1 MADRSGRARP
11 TRAPN
16 QMMLRRTLFLMIVC
30 GIVAFI
36 VLGIQLFRLQILDH
50 DRYES
55 AAIGQQLRETTVSA
69 SRGTIYDRNN
79 KILAASA
86 DVSTIFIS
94 PAEIAK
100 NKEDPVLIAQG
111 LSEILGVDYGKILE
125 MTQDTKSWYKT
136 VMRKVEDDLTEQVR
150 QFKSEHELIGV
161 KIESDTKRYYPYGS
175 LASHVIGFVGTD
187 NYGLSGIESYYDD
200 TLSGAD
206 GRVIRATTSAG
217 TQLLY
222 TNFEDYYDA
231 EDGSDI
237 VLTIDATI
245 QYYLEKHLKQAV
257 EDYDI
262 QKGAAAI
269 AMNPKT
275 GEILGLV
282 SLDNFDL
289 NDYQAVSEE
298 TQAEIDSAVTD
309 EEKNEIRSAAQQ
321 KMWRNKA
328 ISDTYEPGST
338 FKIIT
343 LSMALEEGVTTLNDS
358 FYCGGSIQVTGD
370 NEPRKCWKTAGH
382 GSQTLTQSVQHSC
395 NVAFI
400 TLGVR
405 LGAQTFYR
413 YAEAFGFLNL
423 PEDTSAY
430 PTAKTGI
437 DIAGESGSIWWTQD
451 VFYQP
456 LNLSQLAAA
465 SFGQTFTITPIQL
478 ITAVSACVNGGY
490 LMKPYLVKE
499 VVASDGEI
507 STANQPT
514 VVRQV
519 ISEQTSAQVRQILER
534 VVGDPVD
541 GTGKNAY
548 VAGYE
553 IGGKTGTS
561 EKVAQDAAGAT
572 QKEYIVSFIGVAPAS
587 DPQVVVL
594 VLLDTPSTA
603 TGIYISGG
611 NMGAPTVGRIMADIL
626 PYLGVEADY
635 SEQEL
640 QVIDKTVPAV
650 KGMTLAEAQNAV
662 TKAGL
667 TYRVIGDGEM
677 VTDQLPTAYSVIA
690 SDSQIILYA
699 GAEPSPDLEAV
710 PSLINYSYKDAALIL
725 SGYGLF
731 VQADGSVTSP
741 EYQMV
746 STQSIPEGEMVE
758 HGTVVH
764 VTLVSSDTG
773 ILGHY

>member
-1 MADRSGRARP
+1 MANQSGRTTPARG
-11 TRAPN
+11 PN

-30 GIVAFI
+30 GIIAFI
-36 VLGIQLFRLQILDH
+36 VLGIQLFRLQILQH
-50 DRYES
+50 DQYES
-55 AAIGQQLRETTVSA
+55 AAQNQQVRETTLNA
-69 SRGTIYDRNN
+69 ARGTIYDRNK

-94 PAEIAK
+94 PAEISK
-100 NKEDPVLIAQG
+100 NHEDPVLIAQG
-111 LSEILGVDYGKILE
+111 LSEILGVDYMKILE
-125 MTQDTKSWYKT
+125 MTQDTSSWYKT
-136 VMRKVEDDLTEQVR
+136 VSRKVEDDVTEQVR
-150 QFKSEHELIGV
+150 QFKSEHDLIGV

-175 LASHVIGFVGTD
+175 LACHVIGFVGTD

-200 TLSGAD
+200 VLSGAD

-245 QYYLEKHLKQAV
+245 QYYLEKHLRQAI

-269 AMNPKT
+269 AMDPNT
-275 GEILGLV
+275 GEVLGLV

-289 NDYQAVSEE
+289 NDYQTVSEE
-298 TQAEIDSAVTD
+298 VQEEIDRAPTD
-309 EEKNEIRSAAQQ
+309 EEKNEIRAAAQQ

-343 LSMALEEGVTTLNDS
+343 LSMALEEGVATMNDS
-358 FYCGGSIQVTGD
+358 FYCGGSIRVTGD

-382 GSQTLTQSVQHSC
+382 GSQTLVQAVQHSC

-400 TLGVR
+400 NLGVR
-405 LGAQTFYR
+405 VGAKTFYQ
-413 YAEAFGFLNL
+413 YAEAFGFLDL
-423 PEDTSAY
+423 PEDTGAY
-430 PTAKTGI
+430 CTAKTGI

-456 LNLSQLAAA
+456 LSLSQLAAA

-478 ITAVSACVNGGY
+478 VTAVSACINGGN

-499 VVASDGEI
+499 VISPDGEV
-507 STANQPT
+507 SAANQPT

-519 ISEQTSAQVRQILER
+519 ISESTSAQVRQILER
-534 VVGDPVD
+534 VVGDNVE

-561 EKVAQDAAGAT
+561 EKVSQDAAEGP
-572 QKEYIVSFIGVAPAS
+572 KEYIVSFIGFAPAD
-587 DPQVVVL
+587 DPKIVVL
-594 VLLDTPSTA
+594 VLLDSPSND

-611 NMGAPTVGRIMADIL
+611 NMGAPTVGRIMADVL
-626 PYLGVEADY
+626 PYLGVEASY
-635 SEQEL
+635 TEQEL
-640 QVIDKTVPAV
+640 QLIDKSVPDV
-650 KGMTLAEAQNAV
+650 KGMSLAEAQAAV
-662 TKAGL
+662 SEAGL
-667 TYRVIGDGEM
+667 NYRVIGTGDT
-677 VTDQLPTAYSVIA
+677 VTNQLPAPYSMIA

-699 GAEPSPDLEAV
+699 DAEPSPDLEAV
-710 PSLINYSYKDAALIL
+710 PSLVNYSYKDAALIL

-731 VQADGSVTSP
+731 VQTDGSVTSP
-741 EYQMV
+741 EYQIV
-746 STQSIPEGEMVE
+746 STQSIPAGEMVE
-758 HGTVVH
+758 HGTIVN
-764 VTLVSSDTG
+764 VTLVSGDSE
-773 ILGHY
+773 ILGRY